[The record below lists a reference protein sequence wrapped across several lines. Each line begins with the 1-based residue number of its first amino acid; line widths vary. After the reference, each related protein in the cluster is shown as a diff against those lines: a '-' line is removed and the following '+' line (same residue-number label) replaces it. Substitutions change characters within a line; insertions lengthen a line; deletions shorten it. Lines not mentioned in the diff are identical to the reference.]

1 VKHFLMTGLAATL
14 ALTSLS
20 ANAQQAFTAGKPQVG
35 ARVGYGI
42 YTGDDL
48 GGDFNPYG
56 IGFGAAGGYTLDM
69 NVHLGASFEYYL
81 GDSTDSPGGEASANI
96 WNLMFEPGYDIAAGE
111 TLVIRPQLGLGLSSV
126 NAEVCISLPPPFG
139 DGSEQCAD
147 NSESKFAVAPGAM
160 LLIDFGGLYAQ
171 AGARYHHIFVDEGN
185 ADAFLINAG
194 LGATF

>member
-1 VKHFLMTGLAATL
+1 MKHFLMTGLAAML

-20 ANAQQAFTAGKPQVG
+20 ANAQQAFTAGKPQLG

-42 YTGDDL
+42 YTGDEL

-81 GDSTDSPGGEASANI
+81 GASEDFPGGSASANI
-96 WNLMFEPGYDIAAGE
+96 WNLMLEPGYDIAAGE

-126 NAEVCISLPPPFG
+126 NAEACVSLPPPLG
-139 DGSEQCAD
+139 TGSEVCGD

-171 AGARYHHIFVDEGN
+171 AGLRYHHIFVDDGN
-185 ADAFLINAG
+185 ADALLINAG